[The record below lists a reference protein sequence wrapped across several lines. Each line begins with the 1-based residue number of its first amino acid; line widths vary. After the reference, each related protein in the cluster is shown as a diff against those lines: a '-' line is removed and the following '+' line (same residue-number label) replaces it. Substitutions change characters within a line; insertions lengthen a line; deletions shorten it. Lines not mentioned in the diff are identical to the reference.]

1 MAPRFTQV
9 VWPAAL
15 LAFGQGPAGGADRV
29 REQAPSRSDSIV
41 TLRAAGPSQ
50 VLIPAST
57 FIMGSASDEID
68 VAIRLCKKEAH
79 DDESCEKPFVNEL
92 EPHQVTLSAYYI
104 DRTEVT
110 VSAYRRCVEVGRC
123 TAPPYA
129 SGGRRFDR
137 PDYPVTL
144 VTWNDANDYC
154 RFVGGRLPTEA
165 EWERAARGTLGRRFP
180 WGNLYNKSL
189 SNHGRSNLGAR
200 PIGETD
206 DSDGFDELAPVG
218 SFPAGRTPD
227 GIDDMAGNA
236 EEWVADAIDDFVGP
250 HYPATSEVNPK
261 GASAGVFRVVRGG
274 SCRIGAA
281 WLRGPPVGS
290 GWRATGARSAA
301 SAACIQQVKGYKSK
315 RPGGRSAQCVSLTFP
330 ICTCSR
336 SKARCP
342 FDSSTSEPPATR
354 TSG

>member
-1 MAPRFTQV
+1 MAHRFAHV
-9 VWPAAL
+9 VLPAAL
-15 LAFGQGPAGGADRV
+15 LSFGQAPAGGADRV
-29 REQAPSRSDSIV
+29 PLPAPSRPDPIV
-41 TLRAAGPSQ
+41 TLHATGSSR
-50 VLIPAST
+50 VLIPAGT
-57 FIMGSASDEID
+57 FTMGSGSDEIE

-123 TAPPYA
+123 AAPPYA
-129 SGGRRFDR
+129 SGGRRFDQ

-144 VTWNDANDYC
+144 VSWNDANDYC

-165 EWERAARGTLGRRFP
+165 EWERAARGSPGRRFP

-189 SNHGRSNLGAR
+189 ANHGRSSIGAR
-200 PIGETD
+200 PVGETD

-250 HYPATSEVNPK
+250 HYPASSEVNPK
-261 GASAGVFRVVRGG
+261 GASAGAFRVVRGG

-281 WLRGPPVGS
+281 WLRG
-290 GWRATGARSAA
+290 AARWFWLA
-301 SAACIQQVKGYKSK
+301 SDRRTFRGF
-315 RPGGRSAQCVSLTFP
+315 RCVH
-330 ICTCSR
+330 
-336 SKARCP
+336 
-342 FDSSTSEPPATR
+342 PA
-354 TSG
+354 GDGL